1 MATIITNQA
10 GNGKGTAGNLTAS
23 YLDSADAL
31 NKLEIDA
38 YLVDR
43 YSDYGGA
50 GLLNWLESQG
60 NFEEVGQ
67 NVFYHGEK
75 NWLFLGQKISSSVV
89 SGSKLAITI
98 HADSLDAGVASP
110 RVSEIIMFPS
120 GVTAYVDTVANNVI
134 TVQPQTGTT
143 AAALAL
149 EATVGTYFAL
159 LSNAQT
165 EGSSHMASYV
175 SKPLIFQGNTQ
186 IFREAFD
193 MTGTAASN
201 KSYFTSRGGKPYYYI
216 QQEMDAVMRLRHK
229 INFGMMFQ
237 PGSSFTDAGGTN
249 PVATSIGLIP
259 IAKQDGINY
268 NTAVGGSFTLEDI
281 EAINLGLDAEN
292 AGNSVQFWIGNQLNQ
307 ELQRSVTNTM
317 QAAVSYGT
325 FKGGKD
331 RALELGFNSIKIG
344 QRQWDVNVSGI
355 FSHPQITGLAGMNH
369 AMSGI
374 LLPTDSMVDTVSGKK
389 ESSISM
395 CYKKQGDGQDRRYRS
410 GKIDFDTNLQ
420 DKIST
425 GYMAEMGLKV
435 RGRNRLCFVQG

>member
-1 MATIITNQA
+1 MATINPNQA
-10 GNGKGTAGNLTAS
+10 GNGTGTAGNLTAA

-31 NKLEIDA
+31 NKLEIDG

-43 YSDYGGA
+43 YSDFGGA

-60 NFEEVGQ
+60 NFEESGQ

-75 NWLFLGQKISSSVV
+75 NWLFLGQKIASSVV
-89 SGSKLAITI
+89 SGSKVAITI
-98 HADSLDAGVASP
+98 HADSLDAGVAAP

-120 GVTAYVDTVANNVI
+120 GVTAYVDAVAGAVI
-134 TVQPQTGTT
+134 TVQPQTGTS
-143 AAALAL
+143 AATLAA
-149 EATVGTYFAL
+149 EATVGTYFSL
-159 LSNAQT
+159 LSNAQI
-165 EGSSHMASYV
+165 EGSSNMTSYV

-229 INFGMMFQ
+229 INFGMIFQ
-237 PGSSFTDAGGTN
+237 PAAAFTDASGTAA
-249 PVATSIGLIP
+249 PTSTGLIP
-259 IAKQDGINY
+259 IAKQDGISY
-268 NTAVGGSFTLEDI
+268 NTAVGGSFTIDDI
-281 EAINLGLDAEN
+281 EAINLALDAEN

-307 ELQRSVTNTM
+307 ELQRSVTDTM
-317 QAAVSYGT
+317 QMSVSYGT

-355 FSHPQITGLAGMNH
+355 FHHPQITGLAGMNH

-374 LLPTDSMVDTVSGKK
+374 LLPTDSMIDTVTGKK

-395 CYKKQGDGQDRRYRS
+395 CYKKQGDGQDRRYRF